1 MIITITTTIAP
12 VVTMSIPSTPCDS
25 RRRAERKAARS
36 AWRATPAALMLHLA
50 EHLPAVWTVCALP
63 KPLRRR
69 AYGARLALGDC
80 HLYVAA
86 TRRRVDVL
94 ALRGDAVVFSQ
105 VDFLPADL
113 LPTIRDAAR
122 AVFALHPCDA
132 PEWAKVTT

>member
-1 MIITITTTIAP
+1 MK
-12 VVTMSIPSTPCDS
+12 S
-25 RRRAERKAARS
+25 
-36 AWRATPAALMLHLA
+36 PAALVAHLT
-50 EHLPAVWTVCALP
+50 EHLPAAWTVCALP

-69 AYGARLALGDC
+69 AYGARLVLGDC

-94 ALRGDAVVFSQ
+94 ALNGDAVVFSQ
-105 VDFLPADL
+105 VDLIPVDL

-122 AVFALHPCDA
+122 AVLAFHPCDA